1 MLTDDERSRL
11 LRSCA
16 SHAVVCCDTCRTDYR
31 LGELRADPMAPRR
44 LLCPRCRTDVVDTLR
59 RHLKVC
65 GVVAGRRCTVC
76 GRDIAFG
83 DLFAI
88 GAGGREHLACHFGR
102 PPVEKRAS

>member
-11 LRSCA
+11 MRSCA
-16 SHAVVCCDTCRTDYR
+16 GHAVARCDTCRTDYR
-31 LGELRADPMAPRR
+31 LSQLRPDALAPRR
-44 LLCPRCRTDVVDTLR
+44 LLCPRCCADVVDTLK
-59 RHLKVC
+59 RHLTMC
-65 GVVAGRRCTVC
+65 GVVAGRRCTLC
-76 GRDIAFG
+76 GREIAFG